1 MSLFVRRPHIYHVHP
16 AAVRREASP
25 DHFGL
30 GGPHWPHWT
39 TLFSPDHFGYNP
51 PMQFEFFDPQ
61 SEFTITYGQL
71 PHWDQP
77 GVMCF
82 ITWRTIDS
90 IPEATLRRWRIERT
104 GWLRRHGIDSQ
115 AATWRDELRSLSAA
129 VRREYHEHFTSPWME
144 CLDECHGECVL
155 RRPELASI
163 VALNLLHGDG
173 SEYELSDFVV
183 MPNHV
188 HLLGQFRSEGAIKRC
203 CRDWK
208 HYTARRIHEELG
220 RRGHFWQTESFDH
233 LVRSPEQFEYL
244 RRYIERNPVAAGLHA
259 GEYRDYRK

>member
-1 MSLFVRRPHIYHVHP
+1 
-16 AAVRREASP
+16 
-25 DHFGL
+25 
-30 GGPHWPHWT
+30 
-39 TLFSPDHFGYNP
+39 
-51 PMQFEFFDPQ
+51 MQFEFFDPQ

-82 ITWRTIDS
+82 LTWRTIDS
-90 IPEATLRRWRIERT
+90 IPEATLRRWRVERT
-104 GWLRRHGIDSQ
+104 GWLRRHGIDPQ
-115 AATWRDELRSLSAA
+115 AATWREELRSLSAA

-155 RRPELASI
+155 REPRLSGI
-163 VALNLLHGDG
+163 VAENLLHADG
-173 SEYELSDFVV
+173 GEYEVSDFVV

-188 HLLGQFRSEGAIKRC
+188 HVLAQFRSEGALERC
-203 CRDWK
+203 CRNWK

-244 RRYIERNPVAAGLHA
+244 RRYIERNPVSARLQP
-259 GEYRDYRK
+259 GEFRHYRK